1 MSSCIINAG
10 NDGCWVGELVLF
22 EKTIEGL
29 LKDFFVSEV
38 GSSNLWAS
46 QNFVSVGT
54 SVETDL
60 VEFTSFPVV
69 IEVSEPFVDF
79 QVVESDVGN
88 NFLLKG
94 WAVGSRG
101 DSVFVSESFE
111 LFVSV
116 KAVFDGLR
124 NLISEG
130 FDQIDEL

>member
-1 MSSCIINAG
+1 M
-10 NDGCWVGELVLF
+10 
-22 EKTIEGL
+22 
-29 LKDFFVSEV
+29 
-38 GSSNLWAS
+38 
-46 QNFVSVGT
+46 SVGT